1 MCTRICYAE
10 LTFLLPVGFAGHVVH
25 GTGTDFTKSA
35 PRHDT
40 PNYCFCILWDLWVT

>member
-25 GTGTDFTKSA
+25 SGAFRA
-35 PRHDT
+35 
-40 PNYCFCILWDLWVT
+40 